1 MTLQEIREIVTSK
14 FVKQYRVKLISGGSK
29 IVRLWLHKDGRIA
42 IMNKGKKRFGRELT
56 SWWDHYEDWAT
67 LRLVEHNEID
77 YHKRFVKR
85 ATDALKMLTESGLW
99 PDIKQS
105 IEHFFALTESEQKEL
120 VNDIITDS
128 YELFYHEVYK
138 ENGKYSWVSGY
149 QVFEAF
155 VRKKCWKS
163 IAWRKWEREH
173 MSAEVAEC
181 IKNGKEFHRRWEN
194 GYDNTVEVNEHEG
207 IKRAWY
213 SEEYRNCGNGWYYL
227 MFDATHA
234 IFYEKD

>member
-1 MTLQEIREIVTSK
+1 MNREEIKTIVTNNYAK
-14 FVKQYRVKLISGGSK
+14 PYRVQLIGGGSK
-29 IVRLWLHKDGRIA
+29 IVRLWQTDDGRIA
-42 IMNKGKKRFGRELT
+42 IMSKGRKKWGHELS
-56 SWWDHYEDWAT
+56 SWGDHYEDWAT

-120 VNDIITDS
+120 VNDIMTDS
-128 YELFYHEVYK
+128 YELFYNEVYK

-155 VRKKCWKS
+155 VRKTCWKS
-163 IAWRKWEREH
+163 IAWRKWERER

-181 IKNGKEFHRRWEN
+181 IKNGKEFHKRWEN
-194 GYDNTVEVNEHEG
+194 GYDNTVEIANRDGE
-207 IKRAWY
+207 KLAWY
-213 SEEYRNCGNGWYYL
+213 SEEYRGCGNGHYYL

-234 IFYEKD
+234 IFYEDD